1 MNIEHKAV
9 TFEVDERLQD
19 KVDALEKEGW
29 HLLPDTKPTITYNLV
44 RVVPGEGSGIV
55 GKLLIDDSQ
64 ITVIRAGEQ
73 S

>member
-1 MNIEHKAV
+1 MNVEHKVV

-29 HLLPDTKPTITYNLV
+29 HLPPDTKPTITYNLV
-44 RVVPGEGSGIV
+44 RVVPAEGSGIV

-64 ITVIRAGEQ
+64 ITVVRAGEQ